1 MPNVRPINDLQNAM
15 EISELCHS
23 TDEPV
28 FITKNGC
35 SDMVVMSSEVYEK
48 FMALSEIFKT
58 LSRSAE
64 DIAAGKGMD
73 GNAVLARLREKYGYE
88 V

>member
-1 MPNVRPINDLQNAM
+1 MPTIRPIKDLRNTV

-23 TDEPV
+23 IGEPV

-35 SDMVVMSSEVYEK
+35 SDMVIMSNETYEK
-48 FMALSEIFKT
+48 IMSAAQIISQLSEAM
-58 LSRSAE
+58 RAVNN
-64 DIAAGKGMD
+64 GMGRD
-73 GNAVLARLREKYGYE
+73 GTAVLEKMREKYGYD